1 MHPFTI
7 LLTDDEELALQ
18 GLEEGVA
25 WEELGF
31 RKPLRSLSKEAA
43 IAVLQRQQ
51 VDIVLTDI
59 EMPNG
64 SGLDLIRWIVEH
76 RPGTHCI
83 IYTGHAEFSYAQD
96 ALRLGVD
103 DYLLKPIAYDRLEEI
118 LTRIQKKI
126 RMEKKT
132 VIVAPEEEEVNMV
145 QIVDQV
151 KKLIVENLSAD
162 IQRDELAAMVHV
174 SPGYLGRIFKKETG
188 MSLTDFITRKR
199 MAMAKQLL
207 TKTSLSVTD
216 ISTRVGI
223 NYSSYFTK
231 IFKEQTGMTPQ
242 EYRQAGGIKK

>member
-1 MHPFTI
+1 MRKFTI

-31 RKPLRSLSKEAA
+31 RKPLRSLSREAA
-43 IAVLQRQQ
+43 IAVLQQQ
-51 VDIVLTDI
+51 PVDIVLTDI

-64 SGLDLIRWIVEH
+64 SGLDLIRWVVEH
-76 RPGTHCI
+76 SPGTHCV

-118 LTRIQKKI
+118 LKRIQKKI
-126 RMEKKT
+126 QTEEKT
-132 VIVAPEEEEVNMV
+132 LIVAPEEEKVDLV
-145 QIVDQV
+145 QIVEQV
-151 KKLIVENLSAD
+151 KKLILENLSAD
-162 IQRDELAAMVHV
+162 LQRDELAAMVHV

-223 NYSSYFTK
+223 NYPSYFTK

-242 EYRQAGGIKK
+242 EYRQSGGRK